1 MAANP
6 PLPDWDHCVAWIVGA
21 SSGIGRA
28 AASALHAAGATV
40 AVTARSVEG
49 LQEFAARHPGSLAL
63 PADVLDAAGLA
74 AACEQVR
81 ALRGRIDLV
90 VYSAGRY
97 QAMDVR
103 SFDLAEA
110 HRHVEVNYLGALNLL
125 DCVLPTLRAQGKGH
139 LSLVAS
145 VAGYRGLPRALAYG
159 PTKAALQHLA
169 EILYLDL
176 QPQGIG
182 VSVVNPG
189 FVDTPMTAVNRFRMP
204 ALITPEEAAAYM
216 LRGWASGRF
225 DIHFPKRFT
234 LWLKLLRLL
243 PHGPYAWAVKRST
256 GQ

>member
-97 QAMDVR
+97 QAMDAR

-189 FVDTPMTAVNRFRMP
+189 FVDTPMTAGMRKNPLFASPERVGRGIVRAIDRGDAVVYLPWWWRLVMLAVRSIPERLFR
-204 ALITPEEAAAYM
+204 
-216 LRGWASGRF
+216 
-225 DIHFPKRFT
+225 
-234 LWLKLLRLL
+234 RL
-243 PHGPYAWAVKRST
+243 SF
-256 GQ
+256 